1 MKLDIGLNIQLEKQ
15 PEREGEEVVLYKS
28 RVVDIQSKDA
38 VLIDYP
44 INLTTGKTA
53 FLLEGTELSAIFVDD
68 KQHTYAFRTKV
79 QARVRGQI
87 PMIQISYPGDEHLK
101 KIQRREYVRVET
113 SVDIS
118 LEKESGEKFHLVTND
133 ISAGGVSI
141 NMKNHYDEIEEGEIV
156 NLAFV
161 LAFNGEPIEYGICD
175 AKVVRKWEDEG
186 RKIASFVFVDI
197 EDKLRQQ
204 IVKFCFERQLIQ
216 RNERLGII

>member
-1 MKLDIGLNIQLEKQ
+1 MLLGVGLNIQLEKQ
-15 PEREGEEVVLYKS
+15 PNGEEEAVLYKS
-28 RVVDIQSKDA
+28 RVVDIQSEEA

-44 INLTTGKTA
+44 INLTTGKTV
-53 FLLEGTELSAIFVDD
+53 FLLEDTELSVVFVDE
-68 KQHTYAFRTKV
+68 KQNAYAFRSKIE
-79 QARVRGQI
+79 ARVRDQI
-87 PMIQISYPGDEHLK
+87 PMIQISYPGDESLK

-118 LEKESGEKFHLVTND
+118 LEKEDGKNFNLVTHD

-141 NMKNHYDEIEEGEIV
+141 YMKEYSDEIEVGELV
-156 NLAFV
+156 DLAFV
-161 LAFNGEPIEYGICD
+161 LVSHNEPIQYGISD

>member
-1 MKLDIGLNIQLEKQ
+1 MLLGVGLNIQLEKQ
-15 PEREGEEVVLYKS
+15 PNGEEEAVLYKS
-28 RVVDIQSKDA
+28 RVVDIQSEEA

-44 INLTTGKTA
+44 INLTTGKTV
-53 FLLEGTELSAIFVDD
+53 FLLEDTELSVVFVDE
-68 KQHTYAFRTKV
+68 KQNAYAFRSKIE
-79 QARVRGQI
+79 ARVRDQI
-87 PMIQISYPGDEHLK
+87 PMIQISYPGDESLK

-118 LEKESGEKFHLVTND
+118 LEKEDGKNFNLVTHD

-141 NMKNHYDEIEEGEIV
+141 YMKEYSDEIEVGELV
-156 NLAFV
+156 DLAFV
-161 LAFNGEPIEYGICD
+161 LVSHNEPIQYGISD

-216 RNERLGII
+216 RNERLGIIS

>member
-1 MKLDIGLNIQLEKQ
+1 MLLGVGLNIQLEKQ
-15 PEREGEEVVLYKS
+15 PNGEEETVLYKS
-28 RVVDIQSKDA
+28 RVVDIQSEEA

-44 INLTTGKTA
+44 INLTTGKTV
-53 FLLEGTELSAIFVDD
+53 FLLEDTELSVVFVDE
-68 KQHTYAFRTKV
+68 KQNAYAFRSKIE
-79 QARVRGQI
+79 ARVRDQI
-87 PMIQISYPGDEHLK
+87 PMIQISYPGDESLK

-118 LEKESGEKFHLVTND
+118 LEKEDGKNFNLVTHD

-141 NMKNHYDEIEEGEIV
+141 YMKEYSDEIEVGELV
-156 NLAFV
+156 DLAFV
-161 LAFNGEPIEYGICD
+161 LVSHNEPIQYGISD